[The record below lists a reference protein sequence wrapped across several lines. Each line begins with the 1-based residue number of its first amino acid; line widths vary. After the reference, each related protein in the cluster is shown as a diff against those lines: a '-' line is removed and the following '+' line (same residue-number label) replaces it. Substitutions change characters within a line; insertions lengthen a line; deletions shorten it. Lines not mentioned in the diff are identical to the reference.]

1 MTEPNFCAL
10 HKETMT
16 PSEYRTLY
24 QLLRR
29 YQLESCKIGGKTY
42 NAVDTILRE
51 LFPYYYNQ
59 NQEQGR

>member
-1 MTEPNFCAL
+1 
-10 HKETMT
+10 MT

>member
-1 MTEPNFCAL
+1 
-10 HKETMT
+10 MT

-29 YQLESCKIGGKTY
+29 YHLESCKIGGKTY

-51 LFPYYYNQ
+51 LFPYYYTQ
-59 NQEQGR
+59 TLEQER

>member
-59 NQEQGR
+59 NQEQSR